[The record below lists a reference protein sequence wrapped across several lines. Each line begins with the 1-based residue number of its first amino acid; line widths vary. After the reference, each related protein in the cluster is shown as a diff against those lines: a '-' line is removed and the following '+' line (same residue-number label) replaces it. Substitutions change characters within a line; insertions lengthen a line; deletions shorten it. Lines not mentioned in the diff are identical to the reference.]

1 MSKEEFID
9 WIESLG
15 FSRTWESTPD
25 EYSIFIDGDKGVL
38 SSLISQKL
46 YFHIDIDETRIY
58 YSDFSGNM
66 SFGSNLGRFPFS
78 SIGDFEK
85 HLIVTK
91 LSEYFD
97 ELPAQFKLFLRDS
110 KIKNI
115 LGD

>member
-1 MSKEEFID
+1 MSREEFVN

-15 FSRTWESTPD
+15 FSRTWESNPD
-25 EYSIFIDGDKGVL
+25 EYSIYPEDGL
-38 SSLISQKL
+38 PTSTWTPPKL
-46 YFHIDIDETRIY
+46 YFHIDFDEIRIY
-58 YSDFSGNM
+58 YSKFSSSM
-66 SFGSNLGRFPFS
+66 SYGSNLGRFPLS

-85 HLIVTK
+85 LLIVTK

-97 ELPAQFKLFLRDS
+97 ELPQGFKVFLRDS